1 MNRKDRR
8 AAGIKSASGA
18 SRSTR
23 SYSPA
28 PRRPRFGSKPLAAV
42 LAAVGTVA
50 DVDGK
55 LPGPSFLPDLHL
67 HFVFGGKQ
75 VCARLVPSDGETPA
89 GVVQGEEDPRCL
101 H

>member
-8 AAGIKSASGA
+8 AAGIRSASGA
-18 SRSTR
+18 SRKHALVLSGA
-23 SYSPA
+23 A
-28 PRRPRFGSKPLAAV
+28 PSEIGSKPLAAV